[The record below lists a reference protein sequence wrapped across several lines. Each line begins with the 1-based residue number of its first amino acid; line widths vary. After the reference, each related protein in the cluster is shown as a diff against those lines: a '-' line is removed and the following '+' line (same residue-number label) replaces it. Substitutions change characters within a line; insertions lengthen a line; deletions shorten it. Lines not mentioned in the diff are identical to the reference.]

1 MTNEQMKIMVGF
13 NAYFTSDSV
22 IQLAIDHAKAFNAKL
37 FVVTS
42 VVGHSLDENGKL
54 ANIEAQNRLDDVK
67 ASIEKAGIAFEMHLL
82 VREDSAGEDLVN
94 FAKVNNMDEMIV
106 GFKKRS
112 TIGEIVFG
120 SNYRHII
127 GSSPCPVVTIHI
139 LSDAGS

>member
-1 MTNEQMKIMVGF
+1 MIKEQTKIMVGF

-22 IQLAIDHAKAFNAKL
+22 IQVAMEHAKAFNARL

-42 VVGHSLDENGKL
+42 VVGHSLDENGKFV
-54 ANIEAQNRLDDVK
+54 NQKAQDRLDQLE
-67 ASIEKAGIAFEMHLL
+67 AILEAEEIPHETHLL
-82 VREDSAGEDLVN
+82 VRERSAGEDLVN
-94 FAKVNNMDEMIV
+94 FAKHNNIHEMII

-127 GSSPCPVVTIHI
+127 GSAPCPIVTVHI
-139 LSDAGS
+139 NHDA

>member
-22 IQLAIDHAKAFNAKL
+22 IQVAIGHAKAFKARL

-42 VVGHSLDENGKL
+42 IVGHSLDESGKL
-54 ANIEAQNRLDDVK
+54 ANEEAQNRLDRLK
-67 ASIEKAGIAFEMHLL
+67 ALLEREGIPHEMHLI
-82 VREDSAGEDLVN
+82 VREDSAGEDLLN
-94 FAKVNNMDEMIV
+94 FAKENDIDEIII

-120 SNYRHII
+120 SNYRQMI
-127 GSSPCPVVTIHI
+127 GSAPCPIVTVHI
-139 LSDAGS
+139 NQNI

>member
-1 MTNEQMKIMVGF
+1 MTNGQMKIMVGF

-22 IQLAIDHAKAFNAKL
+22 IQVAIDHAKAFKAKL

-42 VVGHSLDENGKL
+42 VVGHSLDETGKL
-54 ANIEAQNRLDDVK
+54 ANEEAQNRLDRLK
-67 ASIEKAGIAFEMHLL
+67 ASLEMEGIPHEMHLL

-94 FAKVNNMDEMIV
+94 FAKENNIDEIIV

-127 GSSPCPVVTIHI
+127 ASAPCPIVTIHI
-139 LSDAGS
+139 

>member
-22 IQLAIDHAKAFNAKL
+22 IKVAIDHAKAFKARL
-37 FVVTS
+37 VVVTS

-54 ANIEAQNRLDDVK
+54 ANVEAQQRLDRLK
-67 ASIEKAGIAFEMHLL
+67 AFLENEGISYEMHLL
-82 VREDSAGEDLVN
+82 VREDSAGEDLLN
-94 FAKVNNMDEMIV
+94 FAKENNIDEIII

-127 GSSPCPVVTIHI
+127 GSAHCPIVTVHI
-139 LSDAGS
+139 